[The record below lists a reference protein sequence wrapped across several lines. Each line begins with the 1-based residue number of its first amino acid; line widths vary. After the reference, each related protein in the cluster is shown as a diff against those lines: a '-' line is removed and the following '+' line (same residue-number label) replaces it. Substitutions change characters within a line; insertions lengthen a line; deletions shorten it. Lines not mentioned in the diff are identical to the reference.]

1 MSTVAAKETKRL
13 TLARVRTSSSLCAV
27 PKKELAGVVVDPA
40 RVPEAGDVALCKVV
54 RLGQHHSIEHGS
66 GRIHMAFDGTQ
77 FVGAFG
83 NRYAPDYFEALT
95 PVAGVTKCDLIARSG
110 LLGKVKAKNSAII
123 DPTRVEVLGYVC
135 DREGAIINTRRFPAI
150 TAEPNPADLA
160 KVRLVLVV
168 GASMNAGKSTAAKA
182 CVYSLAARGEKVAAG
197 KATGT
202 ASLKDIL
209 LMEDAGAETVA
220 DFTALGYPSTYL
232 IGRDEAEMIF
242 RRLFGHLAHVARGG
256 YVVMEIADGILQ
268 RETRMMLECE
278 FVRRHIHRLVLC
290 CGDPLAVA
298 GGIGILQNDYGLKV
312 NAVSGRVASS
322 DLGRREV
329 ATFTKLPCFDAMEVD
344 GAYLRHLLK

>member
-1 MSTVAAKETKRL
+1 MSTVAAKPTKRL
-13 TLARVRTSSSLCAV
+13 PLARVRTSSSLCSVA
-27 PKKELAGVVVDPA
+27 KKELCGVVVDPA
-40 RVPEAGDVALCKVV
+40 RTPEVGDVALCRVV

-77 FVGAFG
+77 FLGAFG
-83 NRYAPDYFEALT
+83 NRYAPDYFEALVPT
-95 PVAGVTKCDLIARSG
+95 SGVTKCDLIARSG
-110 LLGKVKAKNSAII
+110 LLGKVKGKNSAII
-123 DPTRVEVLGYVC
+123 DPTRVEVVGFAT
-135 DREGAIINTRRFPAI
+135 DRDGRIVNTRNFPAI
-150 TAEPNPADLA
+150 TEEPNPADLA
-160 KVRLVLVV
+160 KVKLVLVV

-209 LMEDAGAETVA
+209 LMEDAGAEVVS
-220 DFTALGYPSTYL
+220 DFTALGYPTTYL
-232 IGRDEAEMIF
+232 VSREEAETIF
-242 RRLFGHLAHVARGG
+242 RRLFGHLAHVAKGG
-256 YVVMEIADGILQ
+256 YVVMEVADGILQ
-268 RETRMMLECE
+268 RETRMILESP

-298 GGIGILQNDYGLKV
+298 GGIQILDRDLGLKTH
-312 NAVSGRVASS
+312 AISGRVASS

-344 GAYLRHLLK
+344 TAYLHHLLR